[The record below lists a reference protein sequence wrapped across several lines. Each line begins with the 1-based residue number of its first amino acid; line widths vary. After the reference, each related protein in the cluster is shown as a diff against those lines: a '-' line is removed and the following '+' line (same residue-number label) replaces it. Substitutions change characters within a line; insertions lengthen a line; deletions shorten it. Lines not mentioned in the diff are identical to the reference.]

1 MRSIG
6 LHLCRTHSAND
17 MSAMEAIGLREA
29 NQDFSGLVER
39 VARTG
44 RGVLVTKR
52 GVPIVRILPI
62 EGADDALTADQAAIL
77 DRVLGEKLPLVPW
90 RFDRDEL
97 HDR

>member
-1 MRSIG
+1 MT
-6 LHLCRTHSAND
+6 LT
-17 MSAMEAIGLREA
+17 ETVGLREA

-52 GVPIVRILPI
+52 GVPVVRILPV
-62 EGADDALTADQAAIL
+62 EGGEAALTAEQAA
-77 DRVLGEKLPLVPW
+77 VLERALGDKLPLAPW

-97 HDR
+97 HER

>member
-1 MRSIG
+1 MAA
-6 LHLCRTHSAND
+6 T
-17 MSAMEAIGLREA
+17 ETVGLREA

-52 GVPIVRILPI
+52 GVPIVRILPV
-62 EGADDALTADQAAIL
+62 EGEEGALTAEQAAVL
-77 DRVLGEKLPLVPW
+77 DRLLGEKLPLSPW